1 MLARVEVV
9 HDQAGALGMVPVRQ
23 RERARWFSRRATGCR
38 RLLIHSFIH
47 SFVHSSTWECGT

>member
-38 RLLIHSFIH
+38 RLLID
-47 SFVHSSTWECGT
+47 